1 MAIHVVIEPEYTAS
15 TWCDKIAQGIITEA
29 KHRKVSCFFQTGEFI
44 SSGDDL
50 IALIGNS
57 PAWIQDTVNS
67 MRHTQSAHLVL
78 VSNTPY
84 TLSINSICTDL
95 FQSMLDVL
103 SYLQNDCKKEKIAL
117 YGINT
122 ASTTDLLKLRGFSQT
137 DHVYYNNSNL
147 RACFEEFYKN
157 IDLYDAVICANDYAA
172 VSLLQNLKSLAPSQ
186 IQRLF
191 LVSFSNLH
199 ISKRYMPSVTSVAL
213 DYYEYGRKTV
223 DLYRILLKNPEIS
236 RGTLNIKSKII
247 PRETTANIPFSGSVC
262 KNEIVN
268 MMNNDFYEDREI
280 KDLIILEN
288 LFSITNETDE
298 KILNM
303 LSYGF
308 SYEHIAQELYM
319 SVNGIKYRLNKL
331 LETCQLENRRE
342 LLRIY
347 KKLLFDGK

>member
-1 MAIHVVIEPEYTAS
+1 MAIHIVIEPEYTAS

-29 KHRKVSCFFQTGEFI
+29 KHRKVSCYFQAAECVT
-44 SSGDDL
+44 SSDDL

-57 PAWIQDTVNS
+57 PAWIQETVNR
-67 MRHTQSAHLVL
+67 MRRTQPAHLAL

-95 FQSMLDVL
+95 LQSMLDVQ
-103 SYLQNDCKKEKIAL
+103 SYLENDCKKEKIAL

-122 ASTTDLLKLRGFSQT
+122 SSTTDLLKLRGFSQT
-137 DHVYYNNSNL
+137 EHIYYNNSDL
-147 RACFEEFYKN
+147 RTCFEQFYKN
-157 IDLYDAVICANDYAA
+157 IDLYDAVICTNDYAA
-172 VSLLQNLKSLAPSQ
+172 VSLLQNLKHLAPSQ
-186 IQRLF
+186 IQKLF

-199 ISKRYMPSVTSVAL
+199 IAKRYMPSITSVTL

-223 DLYRILLKNPEIS
+223 DLYRMLLKNPELS
-236 RGTLNIKSKII
+236 TGTLNIKSKIV
-247 PRETTANIPFSGSVC
+247 PRETTVNIPFTGSVY
-262 KNEIVN
+262 KNEITN
-268 MMNNDFYEDREI
+268 IECGDFYEDQEI
-280 KDLIILEN
+280 RDFIILEN
-288 LFSITNETDE
+288 LFTMTTETDE
-298 KILNM
+298 KILDM

-331 LETCQLENRRE
+331 LENCQLENRRE

-347 KKLLFDGK
+347 KKLLFNDK